1 MIAVHE
7 GERPTATRT
16 DRLLADVDGYV
27 VRVWDEVERF
37 MRRHAVKPTTF
48 GRLAGGDPNLVG
60 RGRRGRRRLTLPM
73 AARLK
78 RFIDERPTGIPPSEA
93 PPTAQPRP
101 APEPVPGME
110 IRR

>member
-1 MIAVHE
+1 MLAVHE
-7 GERPTATRT
+7 GERPATTRT
-16 DRLLADVDGYV
+16 DRLLADLDGNV

-60 RGRRGRRRLTLPM
+60 QVRRGRRRLTLPM
-73 AARLK
+73 AVRLK
-78 RFIDERPTGIPPSEA
+78 RFIDERPGGIPPTEA
-93 PPTAQPRP
+93 TPAAQPRLTP
-101 APEPVPGME
+101 DPVPGTE